1 MQQHNNKENNVRQV
15 TKKAATVDLE
25 QYWGPGFEVG
35 VKVSQSDIGIQKEER
50 GSQER
55 AGS

>member
-1 MQQHNNKENNVRQV
+1 MRQV

-35 VKVSQSDIGIQKEER
+35 EKVSQSDIGIQEKEG

-55 AGS
+55 VGS

>member
-1 MQQHNNKENNVRQV
+1 MRKV
-15 TKKAATVDLE
+15 TKKASTVDLE

-35 VKVSQSDIGIQKEER
+35 ELVSQSDIGIQEEEG

>member
-1 MQQHNNKENNVRQV
+1 MRQV

-35 VKVSQSDIGIQKEER
+35 VKVSQSDIGIQEEEG